1 MKVDFR
7 DRVKKNLSRLLRNE
21 DKLRFNFEEPE
32 IIPPKS
38 ITFGNRN
45 KSTTVREPIPKSQEM
60 VKKVL
65 TQRLPTI
72 TIEETSPARKVSIR
86 A

>member
-1 MKVDFR
+1 M
-7 DRVKKNLSRLLRNE
+7 SRLLRNE

-45 KSTTVREPIPKSQEM
+45 NSMTVR
-60 VKKVL
+60 
-65 TQRLPTI
+65 
-72 TIEETSPARKVSIR
+72 
-86 A
+86 

>member
-1 MKVDFR
+1 M
-7 DRVKKNLSRLLRNE
+7 SRLLRNE

-45 KSTTVREPIPKSQEM
+45 NSMTVRQPMPKSQEM
-60 VKKVL
+60 AKKVL

-72 TIEETSPARKVSIR
+72 TIEEDSPARKGSIR